1 MKKLLVL
8 FIASSLSLFAT
19 IDGHDENLVI
29 KAVAE
34 KLKKRL
40 NDEISFTD
48 IYVEENKTTPKGGKY
63 VVFEYT
69 LESDIDTK
77 PYLKMF
83 GEEGLSLIYCEMFI
97 GDKLD
102 NVIVVKL
109 RQNGK
114 VVAEYKADAKKCSS
128 KLK

>member
-29 KAVAE
+29 KAIE
-34 KLKKRL
+34 QSKKRY
-40 NDEISFTD
+40 NDEISLTD

-69 LESDIDTK
+69 LESDMDTK

-83 GEEGLSLIYCEMFI
+83 GEEGHSLTYCKMFI

>member
-19 IDGHDENLVI
+19 IDGYDENLII
-29 KAVAE
+29 KAVE
-34 KLKKRL
+34 QSKKRL
-40 NDEISFTD
+40 NDEISLTD

-69 LESDIDTK
+69 LESDMDTK

-83 GEEGLSLIYCEMFI
+83 GEEGDSLTYCKMFI

>member
-19 IDGHDENLVI
+19 IDGYDENLII
-29 KAVAE
+29 KAVE
-34 KLKKRL
+34 QSKKRL
-40 NDEISFTD
+40 NDEISLTD

-69 LESDIDTK
+69 LESDMDTK

-83 GEEGLSLIYCEMFI
+83 GEEGHSLTYCKMFI

-102 NVIVVKL
+102 NVIVNKL

>member
-8 FIASSLSLFAT
+8 LIASSLSLFAT
-19 IDGHDENLVI
+19 IDGHDENLII

-69 LESDIDTK
+69 LESDMDTK

-83 GEEGLSLIYCEMFI
+83 GEEGHSLTYCKMFI

>member
-19 IDGHDENLVI
+19 IDGYDENLII
-29 KAVAE
+29 KAVE
-34 KLKKRL
+34 QSKKRL
-40 NDEISFTD
+40 NDEISLTD

-69 LESDIDTK
+69 LESDMDTK

-83 GEEGLSLIYCEMFI
+83 GEEGYSLIYCEMFI

>member
-19 IDGHDENLVI
+19 IDGYDENLII
-29 KAVAE
+29 KAVE
-34 KLKKRL
+34 QSKKRY
-40 NDEISFTD
+40 NDEISLTD

-83 GEEGLSLIYCEMFI
+83 GEEGYSLTYCKMFI

-102 NVIVVKL
+102 NVIVAKL

>member
-19 IDGHDENLVI
+19 IDGYDENLII
-29 KAVAE
+29 KAVE
-34 KLKKRL
+34 QSKKRY
-40 NDEISFTD
+40 NDEISLTD

-77 PYLKMF
+77 PHLKKF
-83 GEEGLSLIYCEMFI
+83 GEEGVSLIYCEMFI

-102 NVIVVKL
+102 NVIVNKL

>member
-19 IDGHDENLVI
+19 IDGHDENLII

-69 LESDIDTK
+69 LESVIDTK
-77 PYLKMF
+77 PYLKKF
-83 GEEGLSLIYCEMFI
+83 GEEGHSLTYCKMFI

>member
-1 MKKLLVL
+1 ML

-19 IDGHDENLVI
+19 IDGHDENLII

-77 PYLKMF
+77 PHLKKF
-83 GEEGLSLIYCEMFI
+83 GEEGVSLIYCEMFI

-102 NVIVVKL
+102 NVIVNNL

-114 VVAEYKADAKKCSS
+114 VVAEYKADAKICSS

>member
-19 IDGHDENLVI
+19 IDGHDENLII

-77 PYLKMF
+77 PHLKKF
-83 GEEGLSLIYCEMFI
+83 GEEGVSLIYCEMFI

-102 NVIVVKL
+102 NVIVNKL

>member
-1 MKKLLVL
+1 L

-19 IDGHDENLVI
+19 IDGHDENLII

-69 LESDIDTK
+69 LESDMDTK

-83 GEEGLSLIYCEMFI
+83 GEEGDSLTYCKMFI

>member
-19 IDGHDENLVI
+19 IDGYDENLII
-29 KAVAE
+29 KAIE
-34 KLKKRL
+34 QSKKRY
-40 NDEISFTD
+40 NDEISLTD

-69 LESDIDTK
+69 LESDTNTK

-83 GEEGLSLIYCEMFI
+83 GEEGHSLTYCKMFI

>member
-19 IDGHDENLVI
+19 IDGYDENLII

-69 LESDIDTK
+69 LESDTNTK

-83 GEEGLSLIYCEMFI
+83 GEEGDSLTYCKMFI

>member
-19 IDGHDENLVI
+19 IDGYDENLII
-29 KAVAE
+29 KAVE
-34 KLKKRL
+34 QSKKRL
-40 NDEISFTD
+40 NDEISLTD

-77 PYLKMF
+77 PYLKKF
-83 GEEGLSLIYCEMFI
+83 GEEGLSLTYCKMFI

>member
-19 IDGHDENLVI
+19 IDGHDENLII

-40 NDEISFTD
+40 NDEISLTD

-69 LESDIDTK
+69 LESDTNTK
-77 PYLKMF
+77 PHLKIF
-83 GEEGLSLIYCEMFI
+83 GEEGGSLTYCKMFI

-102 NVIVVKL
+102 NVIVNKL

>member
-19 IDGHDENLVI
+19 IDGYDENLII
-29 KAVAE
+29 KAVE
-34 KLKKRL
+34 QSKKRL
-40 NDEISFTD
+40 NDEISLTD

-77 PYLKMF
+77 PHLKKF
-83 GEEGLSLIYCEMFI
+83 GEEGVSLIYCEMFI

>member
-8 FIASSLSLFAT
+8 FIASRLSLFAT

-29 KAVAE
+29 KAIE
-34 KLKKRL
+34 QSKKRL
-40 NDEISFTD
+40 NDEISLTD

-69 LESDIDTK
+69 LESDMDTK

-83 GEEGLSLIYCEMFI
+83 GEEGDSLTYCKMFI

>member
-19 IDGHDENLVI
+19 IDGHDENLII
-29 KAVAE
+29 KAIE
-34 KLKKRL
+34 QSKKRF
-40 NDEISFTD
+40 NDEISLTD

-63 VVFEYT
+63 IVLEFT

-83 GEEGLSLIYCEMFI
+83 GEEGYSLTYCKMFI

>member
-19 IDGHDENLVI
+19 IDGYDENLII

-69 LESDIDTK
+69 LESDTNTK

-83 GEEGLSLIYCEMFI
+83 GEEGDSLTYCKMFI

-102 NVIVVKL
+102 NVIVNKL

>member
-19 IDGHDENLVI
+19 IDGYDENLII

-69 LESDIDTK
+69 LESDTNTK

-83 GEEGLSLIYCEMFI
+83 GEEGYSLTYCKMFI

>member
-19 IDGHDENLVI
+19 IDGHDENLII
-29 KAVAE
+29 KAIE
-34 KLKKRL
+34 QSKKRF
-40 NDEISFTD
+40 NDEISLTD

-77 PYLKMF
+77 PHLKKF
-83 GEEGLSLIYCEMFI
+83 GEEGYSLTYCKMFI

>member
-29 KAVAE
+29 KAIE
-34 KLKKRL
+34 QSKKRF
-40 NDEISFTD
+40 NDEISLTD

-69 LESDIDTK
+69 LESDMDTK

-83 GEEGLSLIYCEMFI
+83 GEEGHSLTYCKMFI

>member
-19 IDGHDENLVI
+19 IDGYDENLII

-69 LESDIDTK
+69 LESDMDTK

-83 GEEGLSLIYCEMFI
+83 GEEGHSLTYCKMFI

>member
-19 IDGHDENLVI
+19 IDGYDENLII
-29 KAVAE
+29 KAAE
-34 KLKKRL
+34 QSKKRL
-40 NDEISFTD
+40 NDEISLTD

-77 PYLKMF
+77 PHLKKF
-83 GEEGLSLIYCEMFI
+83 GEEGHSLTYCKMFI

>member
-29 KAVAE
+29 EAVAKE
-34 KLKKRL
+34 LKKRL

-69 LESDIDTK
+69 LESDMDTK
-77 PYLKMF
+77 PYLKKF
-83 GEEGLSLIYCEMFI
+83 GEEGLSLAYCKMFI

>member
-29 KAVAE
+29 KAIE
-34 KLKKRL
+34 QSKKRL
-40 NDEISFTD
+40 NDEISLTD
-48 IYVEENKTTPKGGKY
+48 IYVEENKTTTKGGKY

-69 LESDIDTK
+69 LESDMDTK

-83 GEEGLSLIYCEMFI
+83 GEEGHSLTYCKMFI

>member
-19 IDGHDENLVI
+19 IDGYDENLII
-29 KAVAE
+29 KAVE
-34 KLKKRL
+34 QSKKRL
-40 NDEISFTD
+40 NDEISLTD

-83 GEEGLSLIYCEMFI
+83 GEEGHSLTYCKMFI

>member
-19 IDGHDENLVI
+19 IDGYDENLII
-29 KAVAE
+29 KAVE
-34 KLKKRL
+34 QSKKRF
-40 NDEISFTD
+40 NDEISLTD

-69 LESDIDTK
+69 LESDMDTK

-83 GEEGLSLIYCEMFI
+83 GEEGHSLTYCKMFI

>member
-1 MKKLLVL
+1 MDCPKVGL
-8 FIASSLSLFAT
+8 FFFTSSMCC
-19 IDGHDENLVI
+19 
-29 KAVAE
+29 
-34 KLKKRL
+34 
-40 NDEISFTD
+40 EISLTD

-69 LESDIDTK
+69 LESDTNTK

-83 GEEGLSLIYCEMFI
+83 GEEGDSLTYCKMFI

>member
-1 MKKLLVL
+1 MKKILLL
-8 FIASSLSLFAT
+8 FIVSSLSLFAT

-29 KAVAE
+29 KAIE
-34 KLKKRL
+34 KSKKRY
-40 NDEISFTD
+40 NDEISLTD

-83 GEEGLSLIYCEMFI
+83 GEEGDSLTYCKMFI

>member
-19 IDGHDENLVI
+19 IDGHDENLII

-83 GEEGLSLIYCEMFI
+83 GEEGDSLTYCKMFI

>member
-19 IDGHDENLVI
+19 IDEHDENLVI
-29 KAVAE
+29 KAIE
-34 KLKKRL
+34 QSKKRL
-40 NDEISFTD
+40 NDEISLTD

-69 LESDIDTK
+69 LESDTNTK

-83 GEEGLSLIYCEMFI
+83 GEEGHSLTYCKMFI

>member
-19 IDGHDENLVI
+19 IDGYDENLII
-29 KAVAE
+29 KAVE
-34 KLKKRL
+34 QSKKRL
-40 NDEISFTD
+40 NDEISLTD

-69 LESDIDTK
+69 LESDTNTK
-77 PYLKMF
+77 PYLKKF
-83 GEEGLSLIYCEMFI
+83 GEEGLSLTYCKMFI

>member
-19 IDGHDENLVI
+19 IDGHDENLII

-40 NDEISFTD
+40 NDEISLTD

-69 LESDIDTK
+69 LESDTNTK

-83 GEEGLSLIYCEMFI
+83 GEEGDSLTYCKMFI

-102 NVIVVKL
+102 NVIVNKL

-114 VVAEYKADAKKCSS
+114 VVAEYKADVKKCSS

>member
-1 MKKLLVL
+1 MKKILLL

-19 IDGHDENLVI
+19 IDGHDENLII

-69 LESDIDTK
+69 LESDTNTK

-83 GEEGLSLIYCEMFI
+83 GEEGDSLTYCKMFI

-102 NVIVVKL
+102 NVIVNKL

>member
-29 KAVAE
+29 KAIE
-34 KLKKRL
+34 KSKKRL
-40 NDEISFTD
+40 SDEISLTD

-69 LESDIDTK
+69 LESDTNTK

-83 GEEGLSLIYCEMFI
+83 GEEGHSLTYCKMFI

>member
-19 IDGHDENLVI
+19 IDGYDENLII
-29 KAVAE
+29 KAIE
-34 KLKKRL
+34 QSKKRL
-40 NDEISFTD
+40 NDEISLTD

-69 LESDIDTK
+69 LESDMDTK

-83 GEEGLSLIYCEMFI
+83 GEEGHSLTYCKMFI